1 MMDSRYDRAARQRI
15 RWHSRRGLLEMDLV
29 LTRFLDR
36 HFDTLGDEEMDAY
49 VRLLELIDTEFL
61 EIVGPV
67 DDTSNPC
74 HDSRA
79 GRCTRNER
87 VTRIARTEHPGC
99 INEGNTCKFSPLRGP
114 LADERA

>member
-29 LTRFLDR
+29 LTRFLDQ

-61 EIVGPV
+61 EIVNGKRDV
-67 DDTSNPC
+67 DDPALQPLV
-74 HDSRA
+74 DMLRA
-79 GRCTRNER
+79 
-87 VTRIARTEHPGC
+87 V
-99 INEGNTCKFSPLRGP
+99 
-114 LADERA
+114 